1 MSENK
6 VYVASREVFDLD
18 GHEATR
24 FRLPEIFKLNADLYM
39 NTAIG
44 NAVYNTKEGQYDSQV
59 LTEFLRSK
67 QANLLKI
74 EKILLY

>member
-1 MSENK
+1 MESK
-6 VYVASREVFDLD
+6 IHVSQKEVFDLD
-18 GHEATR
+18 GHEAIR

-44 NAVYNTKEGQYDSQV
+44 HAVYNTKEGQYDSQV
-59 LTEFLRSK
+59 LTEFLKSK
-67 QANLLKI
+67 ASNLLKI

>member
-18 GHEATR
+18 GHEAIR
-24 FRLPEIFKLNADLYM
+24 FRLPEIFKLNAHLYM
-39 NTAIG
+39 
-44 NAVYNTKEGQYDSQV
+44 NTKEGQYDSQV

>member
-1 MSENK
+1 MESK
-6 VYVASREVFDLD
+6 IHVSQKEVFDLD
-18 GHEATR
+18 GHEAIR

-59 LTEFLRSK
+59 LTEFLKSK
-67 QANLLKI
+67 ASNLLKI

>member
-18 GHEATR
+18 GHETIR
-24 FRLPEIFKLNADLYM
+24 FHLPEIFKLNADLYM